1 MNGTAIVD
9 KAQVVI
15 ASAQQLGVR
24 VVTAESCTA
33 GALATLLSDIP
44 GAGEVLEGG
53 FICYA
58 KSFKNEV
65 LAVDEKTLEQETAVS
80 RKVALALTQGALDL
94 SRRADIALAVTGV
107 CGPKEDEDGNPIG
120 KAWIALRDRIG
131 GEAYVELQLPGDST
145 GQLRGEM
152 MRAALDVLEEH
163 LRAFESVT
171 RTAGA

>member
-1 MNGTAIVD
+1 
-9 KAQVVI
+9 
-15 ASAQQLGVR
+15 

-53 FICYA
+53 FVCYA

-65 LAVDEKTLEQETAVS
+65 LAVDEKMLEEETAVS
-80 RKVALALTQGALDL
+80 RKVALALAQGALDL

-107 CGPKEDEDGNPIG
+107 CGPKEDENGNPVG
-120 KAWIALRDRIG
+120 KAWIALRDRKG
-131 GEAYVELQLPGDST
+131 GEAHLELQLPQDST

-163 LRAFESVT
+163 LRGDVSESIT
-171 RTAGA
+171 SIAGA